1 MKENEEARLAEVHV
15 VHQRETDLLSL
26 SLTVHLNELVKYQS
40 FQLSEEKVSTL
51 HSLNETSVGVIMYTL
66 LQNILKMEVLSKIEL
81 A

>member
-1 MKENEEARLAEVHV
+1 MYT
-15 VHQRETDLLSL
+15 REKLIYLL

-51 HSLNETSVGVIMYTL
+51 HSLNETSVGVIIYTL
-66 LQNILKMEVLSKIEL
+66 TKYIKMEVISKIEL